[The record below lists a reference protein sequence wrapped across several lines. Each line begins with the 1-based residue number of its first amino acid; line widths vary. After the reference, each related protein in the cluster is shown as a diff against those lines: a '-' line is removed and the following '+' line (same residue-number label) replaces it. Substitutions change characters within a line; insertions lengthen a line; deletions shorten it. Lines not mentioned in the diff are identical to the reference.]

1 MHDDSRIETRPLA
14 AADIDGAATAL
25 GLALADYPWTRW
37 VVDADDHVARITE
50 LQRLGLRHFGLPF
63 GRVWVT
69 TVDDE
74 VHSVAWWADSAQAA
88 PAALMT
94 DLGPRFAEL
103 EGDRSDA
110 STAAEAEVHGWR
122 PKQRHL
128 YLGTTGTT
136 PVMQRRGLATRTLA
150 PGLAFADRENIT
162 ACLETSTH
170 TNVEFYSRLGFSVVH
185 HWCVANGIGP
195 DVWTMQRAPRPPLD
209 S

>member
-37 VVDADDHVARITE
+37 VVDADDHVE
-50 LQRLGLRHFGLPF
+50 
-63 GRVWVT
+63 
-69 TVDDE
+69 
-74 VHSVAWWADSAQAA
+74 
-88 PAALMT
+88 
-94 DLGPRFAEL
+94 
-103 EGDRSDA
+103 
-110 STAAEAEVHGWR
+110 
-122 PKQRHL
+122 QRHL